1 MSKTVYVVTG
11 TEDHMSDDVYGV
23 FSTRE
28 LAEECRLTI
37 EEELEDLVGTYIE
50 EVELDAFGH
59 R

>member
-1 MSKTVYVVTG
+1 MKVYVVTA
-11 TEDHMSDDVYGV
+11 TDDHMSDDVYGV

-28 LAEECRLTI
+28 FAEECRLTI
-37 EEELEDLVGTYIE
+37 EEELEYLVCTYIE